1 VNVLHLVSGNLYGGV
16 EAMLVTLAMHQ
27 RLAPGMQQEF
37 ALCFS
42 GRLSAELARAGA
54 TPLLLGGVRASRP
67 WTVARARR
75 TLAATLRDRQ
85 PDVAICHGAW
95 SAAVFG
101 PALRRE
107 GIPFILFVHDPAQG
121 RHWIERWA
129 RLNPPD
135 ALIAN
140 SRYTASTT
148 PRLFPK
154 LQPSVYY
161 CPVPTRTP
169 EAGER
174 AQVRAELG
182 ITANQV
188 VILQAARMQAWKGQ
202 REHLLSLAKLRDLP
216 DWVAVLAGGPQRP
229 SEVEYFKDL
238 QRLAIELRIQT
249 RVKFLGQRQDV
260 PRLLSAA
267 DVYFQPNAAPEPFG
281 ISFIEAMLA
290 GLPVVTFRRGG
301 PAEFVTS
308 DVGFAVA
315 PDGNFVAPLTR
326 LIQSPAL
333 RAQLGDRAK
342 GHAQGLCD
350 PRGQLPALAQ
360 LLEQALRGLRSS
372 TGEERS
378 ASANR
383 SMDA

>member
-1 VNVLHLVSGNLYGGV
+1 
-16 EAMLVTLAMHQ
+16 
-27 RLAPGMQQEF
+27 
-37 ALCFS
+37 
-42 GRLSAELARAGA
+42 
-54 TPLLLGGVRASRP
+54 VRASRP

-75 TLAATLRDRQ
+75 TLAASLRERR

-107 GIPFILFVHDPAQG
+107 RVPFILFVHDPAQG

-140 SRYTASTT
+140 SRYTAGTT
-148 PRLFPK
+148 PRLFPQ

-169 EAGER
+169 ESGER
-174 AQVRAELG
+174 GQVRAELG
-182 ITANQV
+182 ITADRV

-202 REHLLSLAKLRDLP
+202 REHLLSLAKLKDLP
-216 DWVAVLAGGPQRP
+216 QWVAVLAGGPQRP

-238 QRLAIELRIQT
+238 QSLALDLGIQT

-267 DVYFQPNAAPEPFG
+267 DLYFQPNAAAEPFG
-281 ISFIEAMLA
+281 IALIEAMLA

-308 DVGFAVA
+308 DVGFAVS
-315 PDGNFVAPLTR
+315 PEGDFVAPLTQ
-326 LIQSPAL
+326 LIESAAL

-342 GHAQGLCD
+342 GHAQRLCD

-360 LLEQALRGLRSS
+360 LLEQTLRRLGSS
-372 TGEERS
+372 SSEEHCR
-378 ASANR
+378 SANR
-383 SMDA
+383 NMDA